1 MATIRKRGKTW
12 RAEVRIKGQEPQSKS
27 FTSKGDAKLWA
38 DETESALRRGKRL
51 SGSRHTLHWLIEE
64 YKDSRELVP
73 YQVAVLQWWD
83 DRLGETKISDLH
95 RDDFTTARRALQLLP
110 RKKGAGTLAPAT
122 VNRRMAAISAVL
134 TYGMNE
140 HSKVVET
147 NPARVQGLTE
157 DNERDP
163 FEHFT
168 QEMRD
173 RLLAACKAH
182 SDPTLYALVRCAM
195 VTGARAGEL
204 QGLRWGDV
212 DLEGG
217 LVRLRKTKNG
227 DKRPAPLAGEALEL
241 LKARSKVRRINND
254 LVFYNRHTGGKYNYR
269 PHWMESKKAAGI
281 TNFRFHDLRHL
292 AASELAMA
300 GVSLMQIG
308 EVLGHR
314 SAQMTKRYSH
324 YSDQAIKGLGAV
336 LSERIG

>member
-1 MATIRKRGKTW
+1 MATIRRRGKTW
-12 RAEVRIKGQEPQSKS
+12 RAEVRIKGHEIQSKT
-27 FTSKGDAKLWA
+27 FTTKGDAKLWA
-38 DETESALRRGKRL
+38 DETESAMRRGKRL
-51 SGSRHTLHWLIEE
+51 SGSKHTLHWLIEE
-64 YKDSRELVP
+64 YKAVRTLVP
-73 YQVAVLQWWD
+73 YQESVLKWWG

-95 RDDFTTARRALQLLP
+95 RDDFTTARRALQKLP
-110 RKKGAGTLAPAT
+110 RKKGEGTLAPAT

-134 TYGMNE
+134 TYGMDE

-147 NPARVQGLTE
+147 NPARVEGLAE

-163 FEHFT
+163 LEHFT
-168 QEMRD
+168 QDMRNA
-173 RLLAACKAH
+173 LLAACKAH
-182 SDPTLYALVRCAM
+182 DEPALYALVRTAM

-204 QGLRWGDV
+204 LSLRWADV
-212 DLEGG
+212 DLEAG

-227 DKRPAPLAGEALEL
+227 DKRPAPLAGEALKL
-241 LKARSKVRRINND
+241 LKARSKVRRIDND
-254 LVFYNRHTGGKYNYR
+254 LVFYNKHTGGPYNYR
-269 PHWMESKKAAGI
+269 QHWAAVKKTAGV